1 MPKTSATDFS
11 RKKAFE
17 LGYALFRVAAI
28 AKSRSFAETL
38 ETKAT
43 ALLDSIVSE
52 DYETARAT
60 IKHIEYFMRF
70 GTDAGLL
77 HLHNAEIIIK
87 EGSGLY
93 AAIAGL
99 PEPAILQELNFDKFF
114 SKSPLQ
120 DRERIPV
127 KSVKVPAKLDSTG
140 SPLAE
145 LQDEIVADEV
155 VRPIR
160 PFDRL
165 RVALRNSNGRQAQGE
180 QAHHEAE
187 LQETDDGN
195 TAKSAIRQSAILDR
209 LRQTENCR
217 FAELQELLPD
227 VSERTLR
234 YDLQSLAD
242 RGFIEKVGGRHGF
255 YRSKTGPLQAIELS
269 GVSSS
274 VSM

>member
-1 MPKTSATDFS
+1 MSKTPATDFA

-43 ALLDSIVSE
+43 ALLDSVVSQ

-60 IKHIEYFMRF
+60 IKHIEYFIRF

-87 EGSGLY
+87 EGSILY

-120 DRERIPV
+120 DKTSVSATISAKP
-127 KSVKVPAKLDSTG
+127 VKVPAK
-140 SPLAE
+140 PE
-145 LQDEIVADEV
+145 LQDERIAGV
-155 VRPIR
+155 VR
-160 PFDRL
+160 
-165 RVALRNSNGRQAQGE
+165 

-195 TAKSAIRQSAILDR
+195 PAKSAIRQSAILDR
-209 LRQTENCR
+209 LRQTENLADDKAGCR
-217 FAELQELLPD
+217 FAELQELLPE

-242 RGFIEKVGGRHGF
+242 RGFIEKVGGKHGF
-255 YRSKTGPLQAIELS
+255 YRSKTELLPAMELQ
-269 GVSSS
+269 GVPSPASL
-274 VSM
+274 

>member
-1 MPKTSATDFS
+1 MSKTPATDFA

-17 LGYALFRVAAI
+17 LGYALFRAAAI

-43 ALLDSIVSE
+43 ALLDSVVSQ

-60 IKHIEYFMRF
+60 IKHIEYFIRF

-87 EGSGLY
+87 EGSILY

-120 DRERIPV
+120 DKTSVSATISAKP
-127 KSVKVPAKLDSTG
+127 VKVPAK
-140 SPLAE
+140 P
-145 LQDEIVADEV
+145 
-155 VRPIR
+155 
-160 PFDRL
+160 
-165 RVALRNSNGRQAQGE
+165 
-180 QAHHEAE
+180 E
-187 LQETDDGN
+187 LQEVDESN
-195 TAKSAIRQSAILDR
+195 PAKSAVRQSAIMDR
-209 LRQTENCR
+209 LRQTENLPDDKAGCR
-217 FAELQELLPD
+217 FAELQELLPE

-242 RGFIEKVGGRHGF
+242 RGFIEKVGGKPGF
-255 YRSKTGPLQAIELS
+255 YRSKTELLPAMELQ
-269 GVSSS
+269 GVPSPASL
-274 VSM
+274 